1 MAEKITFAIAEVPCS
16 MLTGSSDDNN
26 VNVLSFLSYVLLH
39 SLLSLS
45 TKLVQIKSL

>member
-26 VNVLSFLSYVLLH
+26 VNILSFFILCLITFSIVFKY
-39 SLLSLS
+39 
-45 TKLVQIKSL
+45 